1 MTPLSRLDT
10 LGQIQRQSQY
20 LNCERKRHTHCFEL
34 PATAD
39 AQPPG
44 PQDLAELVKGN
55 DEHVSYIS
63 DEVASKT
70 AVL

>member
-20 LNCERKRHTHCFEL
+20 LNRERKTHTHRFEL

-39 AQPPG
+39 ARSPRAR
-44 PQDLAELVKGN
+44 DLAELVKGD
-55 DEHVSYIS
+55 DEHVSYSS
-63 DEVASKT
+63 DDVVSKT
-70 AVL
+70 ALF